1 MIRGP
6 QGRVRTGDE
15 RSFIEKA
22 QEAYQADPPDW
33 VMALAERADRD
44 GLKATGAAIGYS
56 GAAVSLAINGK
67 YTGDVD
73 KVAEMTRGALLGA
86 EVDCPILG
94 TMDRKTCLDWQD
106 KPRAQTSSLRARM
119 FRACRGC
126 VHFRSKK
133 EDGNAG

>member
-1 MIRGP
+1 MKRGP
-6 QGRVRTGDE
+6 ERRTRAGDE
-15 RSFIEKA
+15 RSFLEKA
-22 QEAYQADPPDW
+22 RAAYGDDPPDW
-33 VMALAERADRD
+33 VLALAERADRD

-56 GAAVSLAINGK
+56 GAAVSLAINHK
-67 YTGDVD
+67 YTGDLG

-86 EVDCPILG
+86 QVECPIVG

-126 VHFRSKK
+126 VHFRKK
-133 EDGNAG
+133 EDGHAN